1 MTKDAA
7 RRDDEFLVQHLVDPQ
22 EWVSDHDRIACN
34 VCSRA
39 FGTFR
44 RKHHCRMCGEVVCSG
59 CTLHKNALLAT
70 IGYTRVRVC
79 ITCIFSHAQTQKSV
93 RPFSPRSASPTTN
106 SSDED
111 SRRWL
116 SNHLHSP
123 VSSGGQDHDLDP
135 ESPASSEDNQHPAR
149 RARAPGRS
157 ANNQDTNDDVADPAW
172 THPWPRPPVPLD
184 EQDRLDALHGLHIL
198 DTEPE
203 TCFDMICDLAKAR
216 LSCPMAAVSFVD
228 EHRQWFKASAGLAH
242 KMIPRK
248 IAFCAYTV
256 YAKEPVVVL
265 DALKDRR
272 FDCNP
277 LVSGAAAVRFY
288 AAAPIID
295 RRSGHAIGSVFVLDT
310 RPRESCDVQ
319 ILERLADA
327 ASENLPEH
335 VDDIVTPNQEEE
347 AEAAMRQQHEV
358 IEAAAAVHEAR
369 VRRASQP
376 PTLVLSAPVA
386 PLPVSHGTTAAASVA
401 VPVTAPGP
409 EPAPAPAAAPVSS
422 PSSTLSLAGAT
433 PASNG
438 ESMEV
443 LLMRLLTQ
451 NTETQQQLA
460 NQQLSLNSTL
470 TTHSVQIT
478 KLMKD
483 VARMEAKIDSK
494 VKGATAV

>member
-1 MTKDAA
+1 MSGWRKLTVHCV
-7 RRDDEFLVQHLVDPQ
+7 FLQ
-22 EWVSDHDRIACN
+22 
-34 VCSRA
+34 
-39 FGTFR
+39 
-44 RKHHCRMCGEVVCSG
+44 CGEVVCSG

-93 RPFSPRSASPTTN
+93 RPYSPRSASPATN

-123 VSSGGQDHDLDP
+123 VSSGGQDQDLDP
-135 ESPASSEDNQHPAR
+135 DSPLSAEDNQRHAR
-149 RARAPGRS
+149 RGRALVHS
-157 ANNQDTNDDVADPAW
+157 SNNQDTNDDDDIVDPTW

-184 EQDRLDALHGLHIL
+184 EQDRLDALHGLQIL

-216 LSCPMAAVSFVD
+216 LACPMAAVSFLD

-272 FDCNP
+272 FECNP

-335 VDDIVTPNQEEE
+335 ADDMVTANQEEHVGVHQ
-347 AEAAMRQQHEV
+347 QQHQQKQQEV
-358 IEAAAAVHEAR
+358 AEAAAVHDTR
-369 VRRASQP
+369 GRRTSQP

-386 PLPVSHGTTAAASVA
+386 PLPASHNTVSTAV
-401 VPVTAPGP
+401 V
-409 EPAPAPAAAPVSS
+409 PAPEPAAAPVSS
-422 PSSTLSLAGAT
+422 PSSSLSLAAAA

-494 VKGATAV
+494 VKGASAV